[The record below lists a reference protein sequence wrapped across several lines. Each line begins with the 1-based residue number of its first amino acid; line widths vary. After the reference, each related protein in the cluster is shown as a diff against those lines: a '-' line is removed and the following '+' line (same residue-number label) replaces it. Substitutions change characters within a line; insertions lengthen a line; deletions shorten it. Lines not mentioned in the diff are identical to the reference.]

1 MARIGGKPGRQ
12 VKKKQEFR
20 ALVTAYCRKKGVDPF
35 EFFADVIATD
45 VSVNEDMDEYVK
57 LEHRLTAAKELAQYM
72 QPKLR
77 HMELQTQPD
86 EALDALVTLFQGL
99 TPAKMRAAFQG
110 AVNAL
115 NPVQTNGH
123 AIAVPVDEEK

>member
-1 MARIGGKPGRQ
+1 MSGTVGGKPGRQ

-20 ALVTAYCRKKGVDPF
+20 ALVTAYCKKKGVDPF
-35 EFFADVIATD
+35 EFFADVIAAD
-45 VSVNEDMDEYVK
+45 VPVDEREYIK

-86 EALDALVTLFQGL
+86 ETLDALVTLFQGL